1 MAIRHL
7 SFPNIIEHNAPFSS
21 VVMDDCY
28 AFVAGVVAADF
39 PAGRE
44 VLGDIRQETHAVM
57 SVINLI
63 LDECGLDLSDVVRV
77 DVHLTDL
84 DEFDA
89 MNAVYAGFFSPGR
102 FPARTCVQSEKLFG
116 GSLVEIT
123 CMARLRV

>member
-1 MAIRHL
+1 MIRHL

-21 VVMDDCY
+21 VVMDDRY

-39 PAGRE
+39 PAGRK
-44 VLGDIRQETHAVM
+44 VLGDMGEETHAVM

-77 DVHLTDL
+77 DVHLADL
-84 DEFDA
+84 DDFDS
-89 MNAVYAGFFSPGR
+89 MNAAYASFFSPGR
-102 FPARTCVQSEKLFG
+102 YPARTCVESKKLFG

-123 CMARLRV
+123 CMARLRA

>member
-1 MAIRHL
+1 MIRHL

-39 PAGRE
+39 PAGRK
-44 VLGDIRQETHAVM
+44 VLGDAGQETHEVM

-77 DVHLTDL
+77 DVHLANL
-84 DEFDA
+84 DHFDE
-89 MNAVYAGFFSPGR
+89 MNGVYASFFSQGR
-102 FPARTCVQSEKLFG
+102 YPARTCVQSEKLFG

-123 CMARLRV
+123 CVARLRT